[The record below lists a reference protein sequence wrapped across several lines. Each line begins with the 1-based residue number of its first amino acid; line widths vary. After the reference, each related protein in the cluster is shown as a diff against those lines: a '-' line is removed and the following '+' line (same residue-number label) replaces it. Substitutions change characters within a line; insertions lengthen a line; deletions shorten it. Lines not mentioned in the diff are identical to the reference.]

1 MGQNRNGCRK
11 TTFRQYRVKIAGSG
25 RIVLRN
31 RKFIKKIPLSTNHSI
46 ILSPLHN
53 HPEIQN
59 NPDIQ
64 SEYTSSETKIPNLP
78 QNEPN
83 IVYHDT
89 PLIKLPRALQRLANY
104 NKPGSKE

>member
-11 TTFRQYRVKIAGSG
+11 LPFRQYRVKIAGSG
-25 RIVLRN
+25 RIVLCNHR
-31 RKFIKKIPLSTNHSI
+31 FIKEITLSTNYSI
-46 ILSPLHN
+46 NLSPLHN

-59 NPDIQ
+59 NPDMQ
-64 SEYTSSETKIPNLP
+64 SEYTSSEMDIPNEP

-89 PLIKLPRALQRLANY
+89 PLSKLSRALQRLANY
-104 NKPGSKE
+104 NKPGLKE